1 MHITEGVLSGS
12 PEGVAVLV
20 VGMAA
25 TAVGTAV
32 GLRKMDYERV
42 PQVAVLTSAFFVV
55 SLVSVPLGGTQ
66 VHLVLIGLLGLILG
80 WAAFPAV
87 LVALL
92 LQLMMFG
99 VGGGPTT
106 LGINTLA
113 MALPAV
119 VCYYLFHRAAHA
131 RSEART
137 FLAGF
142 AAGAMGALL
151 GATVVSGAM
160 LLSGREFTLLAAS
173 AWGMHLL
180 IAPVEGLVTGAGV
193 VFLRK
198 VRPELLDAPL
208 LVPSSAETADV

>member
-1 MHITEGVLSGS
+1 MHITEGALSGS
-12 PEGVAVLV
+12 PEGIAVLA

-42 PQVAVLTSAFFVV
+42 PQVAMLTSAFIMV
-55 SLVSVPLGGTQ
+55 SLVPLPLGITS

-99 VGGGPTT
+99 IGGGPTT
-106 LGINTLA
+106 FGINTLA

-119 VCYYLFHRAAHA
+119 VCYYLFHRAVHA
-131 RSEART
+131 KSETTT
-137 FLAGF
+137 FLVGFTAGT
-142 AAGAMGALL
+142 AGVLL
-151 GATVVSGAM
+151 GATIVSAAM
-160 LLSGREFTLLAAS
+160 LISAWEFRVPAAS
-173 AWGMHLL
+173 AWGLHLL
-180 IAPVEGLVTGAGV
+180 IAPVEGLVTGASV

-208 LVPSSAETADV
+208 LVPRAVEIADA

>member
-1 MHITEGVLSGS
+1 MHITEGALSGS
-12 PEGVAVLV
+12 PEGIAVLA

-25 TAVGTAV
+25 AAAGTAV
-32 GLRKMDYERV
+32 GLGKMDYEQV
-42 PQVAVLTSAFFVV
+42 PQVAMLTAAFFVV
-55 SLVSVPLGGTQ
+55 SLVPVPLGPTS

-119 VCYYLFHRAAHA
+119 VCYYLFHRAVHA
-131 RSEART
+131 KSETAT
-137 FLAGF
+137 FLVGF
-142 AAGAMGALL
+142 AAGAVGVLL
-151 GATVVSGAM
+151 GATIVSAAI
-160 LLSGREFTLLAAS
+160 LISAREFTVLAAS
-173 AWGMHLL
+173 AWGIHFL
-180 IAPVEGLVTGAGV
+180 IAPVEGLVTGASV

-208 LVPSSAETADV
+208 LVPRAAEIADV

>member
-12 PEGVAVLV
+12 PEGVAVLA
-20 VGMAA
+20 VGVAA

-42 PQVAVLTSAFFVV
+42 PQVAILTSAFFVV

-142 AAGAMGALL
+142 AAGATGVLL

-208 LVPSSAETADV
+208 LVPSSAEIADA